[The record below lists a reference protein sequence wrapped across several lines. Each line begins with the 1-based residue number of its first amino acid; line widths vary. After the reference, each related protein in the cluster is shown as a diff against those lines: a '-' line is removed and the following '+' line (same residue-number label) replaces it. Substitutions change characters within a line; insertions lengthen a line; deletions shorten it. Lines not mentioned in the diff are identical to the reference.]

1 MTDALSPPK
10 PVMTLRVGITGH
22 RQSRLPSDQLERIG
36 DQIQMIL
43 MLAAEGLETAH
54 AQYTDDYV
62 NDDCQLFFV
71 SALADGADTLSAKRA
86 IDVGWRLLAPLPF
99 SRASYARDFSAEDRD
114 QFEALLS
121 QADAVA
127 ELDGLRDA
135 PANEERAYLQAGLV
149 TVDQSDI
156 IIAVWDGE
164 GARGVGGTAMIKDE
178 ALSLGKPVI
187 WVNAANDAPPVFIS
201 AENNAAPSLLE
212 PVSQESLLAV
222 IDAVVAPPASSEIE
236 HAFSGEKTHALAAY
250 RVFAGE
256 TAHRFNYG
264 SFFQFWEK
272 LFAGKWPFA
281 ISLTCPTPAEEIF
294 EARQSTLAQI
304 LQSTNHDQR
313 IFNELIIPR
322 FAWADH
328 LAVHYGNLYRSSY
341 FFNYLF
347 AAAAVFL
354 ALFDLVA
361 GGLGFGSKTLWIGSE
376 VAIIIAILIVT
387 TAGKRGRWHE
397 KWIDYRQL
405 AEEMRQYR
413 LYYLT
418 LGRDAGSDL
427 SKGEGGEAA
436 SWVDWYFAASC
447 REAGMTS
454 GAFDAGSI
462 RRIAETVLKEEITP
476 QIVYHNK
483 KAGTLHVMEHRLH
496 HLGEYAFGATLLVC
510 LFYLG
515 LVFFA
520 GKEPGLA
527 TWAYETKNSV
537 KGAVTMM
544 TGFLPA
550 LGAAF
555 FGVRVQGEFGSTAER
570 SHATAAQLKT
580 LAEKFE
586 ALSAAQTPRLEALR
600 LRVEETARAML
611 MENMDWRMLY
621 ISKPLNLPG

>member
-1 MTDALSPPK
+1 MTIALSPPK
-10 PVMTLRVGITGH
+10 PVMTLRVGVTGH
-22 RQSRLPSDQLERIG
+22 RQARLPADQFDRIS

-43 MLAAEGLETAH
+43 DLAAKGLATAY
-54 AQYTDDYV
+54 AQYTDDYA
-62 NDDCQLFFV
+62 DDARQLFFV
-71 SALADGADTLSAKRA
+71 SALADGADTLAAKRA
-86 IDVGWRLLAPLPF
+86 IDAGWRLLAPLPF
-99 SRASYARDFSAEDRD
+99 SRASYARDFSTEDRE
-114 QFEALLS
+114 QFEALLNE
-121 QADAVA
+121 ADAVA
-127 ELDGLRDA
+127 ELDGLRMT
-135 PANEERAYLQAGLV
+135 PADEERAYLQAGLV

-156 IIAVWDGE
+156 VIAVWDGK

-187 WVNAANDAPPVFIS
+187 WVNAAADKPPVFLA
-201 AENNAAPSLLE
+201 AEKIEGPASPEAVHAAIE
-212 PVSQESLLAV
+212 
-222 IDAVVAPPASSEIE
+222 AVVAPPPSSEIE

-250 RVFAGE
+250 RTFASE

-272 LFAGKWPFA
+272 LFAGKWPF
-281 ISLTCPTPAEEIF
+281 SVRLTCPTPTEEIF
-294 EARQSTLAQI
+294 DASQSTLAQK
-304 LQSTNHDQR
+304 LQSSNHDQH
-313 IFNELIIPR
+313 IFNKLIIPR

-347 AAAAVFL
+347 AAVAVFL

-376 VAIIIAILIVT
+376 VAIIVMILIVT

-405 AEEMRQYR
+405 AEELRQYR

-436 SWVDWYFAASC
+436 SWVDWYFAATC

-454 GAFDAGSI
+454 GVFDAASI
-462 RRIAETVLKEEITP
+462 RRTADTVLKEEITP
-476 QIVYHNK
+476 QIAYHEK
-483 KAGTLHVMEHRLH
+483 KAGTLHILEHRLH

-515 LVFFA
+515 LVVLA

-527 TWAYETKNSV
+527 TWAYETKNGA
-537 KGAVTMM
+537 KGVVTMM

-586 ALSAAQTPRLEALR
+586 ALSAAQTPRLEVLR